1 MINFFQSIGIVFTLI
16 LLVVFTIAAMY
27 LSYIVA
33 IALLIGALTYI
44 VYNLLSTVK
53 QLPT

>member
-1 MINFFQSIGIVFTLI
+1 MINFFQSIGIVFTLVI
-16 LLVVFTIAAMY
+16 AVVLAIAAMY

-33 IALLIGALTYI
+33 IALLLSALTYI